1 MIPSPLRL
9 ENYFFAKIHVDACP
23 NSCEKAGKGLFTVKV
38 SCMKHKD
45 AERKWMVQLELKQIQ
60 DKEAGCPEYTFHAEV
75 VGFYEVS
82 KSFPEEKAEA
92 LVRINGPA
100 LLYSAA
106 RELIATLTGR
116 GPFAP
121 VNLPTVTFIDE
132 AVPTKR
138 ASQISTTSKVDGAA
152 MALDAKGK
160 HVRKSV
166 PKSIQHKG

>member
-9 ENYFFAKIHVDACP
+9 ENYFFTKIHVDACP
-23 NSCEKAGKGLFTVKV
+23 NSCEKAGKGLFTVK
-38 SCMKHKD
+38 STCMKHKD
-45 AERKWMVQLELKQIQ
+45 AERKWMVQLELQQVK
-60 DKEAGCPEYTFHAEV
+60 DKEDGCPEYSFHVEMI
-75 VGFYEVS
+75 GFYEVS
-82 KSFPEEKAEA
+82 KNCPDGNAEA
-92 LVRINGPA
+92 LVRANGPA

-132 AVPTKR
+132 AVPTKTT
-138 ASQISTTSKVDGAA
+138 SQISKTSKVDGAA

-160 HVRKSV
+160 HVRKTAS
-166 PKSIQHKG
+166 KGKK